1 MRRRTASKRTSRRP
15 LATAARTGAPASK
28 AAMTALDAL
37 PAQIA
42 ILDGKGRVIAVNKAW
57 REFGMADRAAGDRC
71 AVGDDYV
78 GCCLSIEAGAPH
90 LAELATGVKD
100 VLRGVREEFVIEYPL
115 RSPAKGKWFHA
126 RVTRSNGG
134 AVIAHED
141 ISQRVAMERDI
152 VSVGA
157 REQQRMRQELHDGL
171 SQQLTGL
178 KFQASL
184 LEYHL
189 NSKGLPEAAQAK
201 SISELLNQATDEAS
215 KLARRFRP
223 VEVDARGL
231 MMALRQLG
239 LDTEHVSKVACVV
252 QIRRAVFIHD
262 NETATNLYRI
272 AEEAVANALQR
283 RARRVNIDL
292 SEDGRLITL
301 KIRDNGRINA
311 DTNNQGLGQHLM
323 RYHARMISA
332 TLEWQREGSRGL
344 TLTCCVHKTL
354 PVNRQ
359 IAE

>member
-1 MRRRTASKRTSRRP
+1 
-15 LATAARTGAPASK
+15 
-28 AAMTALDAL
+28 MTALDAL
-37 PAQIA
+37 PAHIA
-42 ILDGKGRVIAVNKAW
+42 ILDNRGRIVATNKAW
-57 REFGMADRAAGDRC
+57 REFAVSKGNRLDRC
-71 AVGDDYV
+71 AVGDDYPA
-78 GCCLSIEAGAPH
+78 CCDSIAGVAPH
-90 LAELATGVKD
+90 LEELAAGVKA
-100 VLRGVREEFVIEYPL
+100 VLRGKREEFLIEYPL
-115 RSPAKGKWFHA
+115 RNGEQEAWFHV
-126 RVTRSNGG
+126 RVTRCSNG

-141 ISQRVAMERDI
+141 ISERVAMEREI
-152 VSVGA
+152 VSVSA

-189 NSKGLPEAAQAK
+189 QSKGLPEAAQAK

-239 LDTEHVSKVACVV
+239 IDTEHQQEVDCAV

-262 NETATNLYRI
+262 NEAASNLYRI
-272 AEEAVANALQR
+272 AEEAVANAVLR
-283 RARRVNIDL
+283 RARRIHISL

-301 KIRDNGRINA
+301 KVRDNGRGAI
-311 DTNNQGLGQHLM
+311 DTDGQGLGPHLM

-332 TLEWQREGSRGL
+332 TLEWKREGKSGISF
-344 TLTCCVHKTL
+344 TCCVHKPAPL
-354 PVNRQ
+354 PKEP
-359 IAE
+359 AA